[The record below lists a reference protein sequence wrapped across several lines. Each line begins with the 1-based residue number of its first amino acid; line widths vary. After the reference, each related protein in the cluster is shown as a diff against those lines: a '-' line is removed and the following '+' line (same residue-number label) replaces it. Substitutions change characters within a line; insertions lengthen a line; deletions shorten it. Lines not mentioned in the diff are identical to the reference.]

1 MKFVQYHS
9 STMALQLRITIIY
22 LPTFSLYR
30 TRRRFYSFVT
40 SPLQLYNNVPPL
52 IKTIKDIRTGMG
64 NGPLTIPRHALF
76 RRIQTT
82 FSWKLGIIAL
92 CALGAWVRWSDAMP
106 SSFVRSDSPIKQSN
120 QIVRRL
126 RENFFNSSL
135 LKRVYK
141 LLFEIANWE
150 FPFLNTLLFS
160 LRGCHPV
167 NRINYC
173 AVVKFWRTCIEG
185 NLTNVSTYASELHY

>member
-1 MKFVQYHS
+1 M
-9 STMALQLRITIIY
+9 
-22 LPTFSLYR
+22 
-30 TRRRFYSFVT
+30 RRRLNSFGT
-40 SPLQLYNNVPPL
+40 SQLQLYSNVASL

-64 NGPLTIPRHALF
+64 NGHLTIPRHALF

-106 SSFVRSDSPIKQSN
+106 SSFVRSDSSIKQSN

-173 AVVKFWRTCIEG
+173 AVLKFWRTHYGG
-185 NLTNVSTYASELHY
+185 NLTNVCNYSSD